1 SKGIQPVRLLIERLE
16 AWCLLSK
23 RLLHHFEVL
32 ASVETRVAKNYRKLE
47 RVMIFPTTN
56 NTKKLHYRHERI
68 LNYNQIEDR
77 YPSRL
82 LQIHFAFTGGIRG
95 VCDAWQTYHTDA
107 SKDHSEFA
115 TFLRSEAIPALSNIK
130 RELKWMIKSIR
141 GDDRLSLGKLTTL
154 KQEAARRLKRLDRQ
168 LVFFNE
174 HPYHGY
180 CKIDP
185 WLVNAGVVKQMIKVY
200 HQENKVHE
208 TVLRLQREILISEEQ
223 LVEEFRRLCQHVYS
237 MRESSTL
244 GIDKG
249 LESIM
254 QTFNSVT
261 MDSDWRNFCQ
271 QNSEHLVP
279 ENAAFRHP
287 DHLQYPNH
295 SHPLLQPIFSARME
309 RRSPL
314 LNRWQEYIYVLTP
327 AGFLHEYHNGRN
339 YPSNPDTSIFVP
351 HYKVSSLSTNLHHN
365 LVFQLQPH
373 KASRNLLSDQGHPTL
388 LPKEWRTS
396 KSRLGIHDR
405 FTWALRAKSAADM
418 DQWIHHL
425 TQVSNR
431 Y

>member
-1 SKGIQPVRLLIERLE
+1 MQVKFIEKHKLKG
-16 AWCLLSK
+16 
-23 RLLHHFEVL
+23 
-32 ASVETRVAKNYRKLE
+32 
-47 RVMIFPTTN
+47 
-56 NTKKLHYRHERI
+56 KKT
-68 LNYNQIEDR
+68 LN
-77 YPSRL
+77 
-82 LQIHFAFTGGIRG
+82 F
-95 VCDAWQTYHTDA
+95 
-107 SKDHSEFA
+107 
-115 TFLRSEAIPALSNIK
+115 
-130 RELKWMIKSIR
+130 
-141 GDDRLSLGKLTTL
+141 
-154 KQEAARRLKRLDRQ
+154 
-168 LVFFNE
+168 
-174 HPYHGY
+174 
-180 CKIDP
+180 IDIT
-185 WLVNAGVVKQMIKVY
+185 GVVKQMIKVY

-237 MRESSTL
+237 MRENSTL

-261 MDSDWRNFCQ
+261 MDSDWSNFCQ

-373 KASRNLLSDQGHPTL
+373 KASRNLLSDQGHPTI

-396 KSRLGIHDR
+396 KSRLGINDR

-431 Y
+431 YTATNVSIPLHMPSHEMTVPVITSVAEINDAQEEKAKEESQATEEEGNNIQETPVEDTPSTSAEDAVPTEEDQAEKPSETETAADVEKPAEEAKEESATDVKDEKPGDDKKEDKSEEEKKPDEEEKKSEGEKKPTEEEKKSDEEKPAEDAVPAKEDEPSDPKTTD